1 MRIEIPYGKH
11 DVQTVEIPEKNLMG
25 VVYPNDV
32 EPADPFR
39 AITDALDNPI
49 NSLEFRD
56 FIGHG
61 EDIVVI
67 VNDGTRPTPT
77 STVLEVLSRY
87 IDLAY
92 PRYLIATGTHREPTY
107 EEYKMIFGRFY
118 ESIIHRIRSHD
129 SKNDRVVYLGKSRNG
144 TEMWINE
151 MAVDADRLVI
161 ITSVEPH
168 YFAGYTG
175 GRKSILPGIAGYETI
190 EQNHR
195 LAMRPEAQSLVL
207 DGNPVHED
215 MVDVLKVMEDKPIF
229 SIQVV
234 MDRHHNIYKVV
245 AGDLND
251 AFERAVALAREVFC
265 VDVGE
270 KADAIIT
277 VAPYPMDID
286 LYQSQKAIDNAK
298 WALKKGGK
306 MILVSKCRDGIGH
319 DTFFRQLSMSDDPY
333 KILENLEKEYRLGYH
348 KAAKMAEVLT
358 WADIWAVTD
367 LDPDLLR
374 KANLRPFRS
383 VQDAVDELLK
393 ENPEAKILV
402 LMDGSVTVPR
412 AD

>member
-1 MRIEIPYGKH
+1 MRIEIPYGK
-11 DVQTVEIPEKNLMG
+11 DGVQTVEIPEKNLMA
-25 VVYPNDV
+25 VVHPNDV
-32 EPADPFR
+32 EPADPIR
-39 AITDALDNPI
+39 AISYALDNPI
-49 NSLEFRD
+49 NSLDFKEF
-56 FIGHG
+56 ISGA
-61 EDIVVI
+61 ENIVFI

-77 STVLEVLSRY
+77 RTVLEVISRHM
-87 IDLAY
+87 DLTF
-92 PRYLIATGTHREPTY
+92 PRYLIATGSHREPTY

-118 ESIIHRIRSHD
+118 ESLIHRIHSHD
-129 SKNDRVVYLGKSRNG
+129 SKRDRVVYLGKTRNG

-151 MAVDADRLVI
+151 MAVDADGLVI

-195 LAMRPEAQSLVL
+195 LAMRPEAQSLLL

-215 MVDVLKVMEDKPIF
+215 MVDALKVMEDKPIF
-229 SIQVV
+229 SIQIV
-234 MDRHHNIYKVV
+234 MDRHHNVYRVV
-245 AGDLND
+245 AGNLSD
-251 AFERAVALAREVFC
+251 AFDRAVAWAREVFC

-286 LYQSQKAIDNAK
+286 LYQSQKALDNAK
-298 WALKKGGK
+298 WALEKGGK
-306 MILVSKCRDGIGH
+306 MILVSKCRDGIGY
-319 DTFFRQLSMSDDPY
+319 DTFFRQLSMSNDPY

-348 KAAKMAEVLT
+348 KAAKMAEILT

-374 KANLRPFRS
+374 KANIRPFS
-383 VQDAVDELLK
+383 NVQDAVDELLA
-393 ENPEAKILV
+393 ENPEARILV

-412 AD
+412 VD